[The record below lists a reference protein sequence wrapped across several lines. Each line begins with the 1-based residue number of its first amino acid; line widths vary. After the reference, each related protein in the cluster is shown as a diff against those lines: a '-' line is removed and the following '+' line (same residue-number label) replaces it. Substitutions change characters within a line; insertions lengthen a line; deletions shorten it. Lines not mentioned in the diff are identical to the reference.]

1 MFIISFKI
9 YSICVI
15 LFLDGLFVFIKMK
28 IPRDFQSAI
37 TPMVDAFPGC
47 GVSKAQ
53 RNGTG

>member
-15 LFLDGLFVFIKMK
+15 LFLDGLFVLIKMK